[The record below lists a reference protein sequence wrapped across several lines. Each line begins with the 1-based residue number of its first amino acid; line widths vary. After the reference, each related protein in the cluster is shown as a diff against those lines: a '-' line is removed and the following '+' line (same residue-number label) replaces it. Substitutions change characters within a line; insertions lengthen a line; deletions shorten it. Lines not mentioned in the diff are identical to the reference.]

1 MIPYPYVLRRRM
13 MIQDTGKLPPMGRG
27 FANYTWAELDAI
39 SKAGLAAEYFTV
51 GETRSIDLSYV
62 SDGVDYSGTYNLAIH
77 GVNHDDL
84 ADGSGKAG
92 LTIGFNTVFTKY
104 NVLHPT
110 NAENTFWETCAMR
123 TTYLP
128 EYFSILPADLQAV
141 IKTVNKIYLTDP
153 DATSDEDKKI
163 VQDKLFLPSG
173 HELDGNLLSILV
185 ISEGERYPYFE
196 TAENR
201 IKYDVSG
208 VAQYYWTRS
217 TYYGSIDE
225 VDGQV
230 GYYRGKDG
238 AGSVS
243 SGNSTTVLKDFI
255 SDPSHQTVDI
265 STKETVDNF
274 RCAAPL
280 FCI

>member
-1 MIPYPYVLRRRM
+1 MIPYQYALRRRM
-13 MIQDTGKLPPMGRG
+13 MLQEIVKLPPAGRG

-39 SKAGLAAEYFTV
+39 SRAGLAAEYFTV

-77 GVNHDDL
+77 DINHDDL

-104 NVLHPT
+104 NVLHPANRT
-110 NAENTFWETCAMR
+110 DVFWGNCDMR

-141 IKTVNKIYLTDP
+141 IKTVNKIYLTQTDLP
-153 DATSDEDKKI
+153 NTADNIANYQRV
-163 VQDKLFLPSG
+163 VQDKLFLPSS
-173 HELDGNLLSILV
+173 HEFLKTTTGLFLW
-185 ISEGERYPYFE
+185 EGTQYPYLATE
-196 TAENR
+196 ENR

-208 VAQYYWTRS
+208 AAQLWWTRTMYS
-217 TYYGSIDE
+217 SFINEEYGQIGNYVNE
-225 VDGQV
+225 YGTTI
-230 GYYRGKDG
+230 
-238 AGSVS
+238 S
-243 SGNSTTVLKDFI
+243 SGDGTAAFI
-255 SDPSHQTVDI
+255 SNPSREN
-265 STKETVDNF
+265 SLTKTTSY

>member
-13 MIQDTGKLPPMGRG
+13 MIQDMGKLPPMGRG

-39 SKAGLAAEYFTV
+39 SKAGLAADYFTV

-77 GVNHDDL
+77 DINHDDL

-110 NAENTFWETCAMR
+110 NRTDVFWGNCDMR

-141 IKTVNKIYLTDP
+141 IKTVNKIYLTQTDLTNIP
-153 DATSDEDKKI
+153 ENIAQYQKI
-163 VQDKLFLPSG
+163 VQDKLFLPSS
-173 HELDGNLLSILV
+173 HEFLDVSSSVFLW
-185 ISEGERYPYFE
+185 EGTQYPYLATE
-196 TAENR
+196 ESR

-208 VAQYYWTRS
+208 VAQMWWTREMYKS
-217 TYYGSIDE
+217 SIDGE
-225 VDGQV
+225 DGQIGV
-230 GYYRGKDG
+230 YVNENG
-238 AGSVS
+238 ATVS
-243 SGNSTTVLKDFI
+243 GGDAKAAFI
-255 SDPSHQTVDI
+255 SDPSEI
-265 STKETVDNF
+265 NTKEETESF